1 MGALAGGQDGEQG
14 RAAATGAA
22 EGWPGGDPALAAAT
36 GTAEGWTDA
45 EVPGWRRLAGWLAL
59 AVAAAVLAW
68 AARRW

>member
-36 GTAEGWTDA
+36 GTA
-45 EVPGWRRLAGWLAL
+45 
-59 AVAAAVLAW
+59 
-68 AARRW
+68 

>member
-1 MGALAGGQDGEQG
+1 MGALAGGQDDEQG
-14 RAAATGAA
+14 RV
-22 EGWPGGDPALAAAT
+22 AAT

-45 EVPGWRRLAGWLAL
+45 EVPGWRRPAGWLAL